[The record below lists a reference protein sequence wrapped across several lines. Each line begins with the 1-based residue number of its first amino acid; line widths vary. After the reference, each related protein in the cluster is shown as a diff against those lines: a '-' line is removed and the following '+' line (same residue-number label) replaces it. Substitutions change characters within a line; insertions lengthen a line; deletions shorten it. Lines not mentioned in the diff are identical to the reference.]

1 MSCAAT
7 AAYCQATPP
16 EPLRLWGLD
25 EIRRMDLKLFVCVVD
40 DDRLLPHFL
49 RHYVR
54 SGVTEFHVAAPQHLA
69 NSIDGASRN
78 YKVIQYHDFDAAAS
92 FTGGAE
98 AVTKMRELAQG
109 PEEWVVIVDLDEFV
123 EFSEPVNDLARK
135 VEAEGGNIARGIMY
149 DRFAI
154 DGQLKAFDDDS
165 ELSALFPV
173 RARFRSVVMGG
184 NEIKG
189 VLVKGRLRSLAA
201 HHKFHDEKPYSEML
215 EISHYKW
222 NDRALDRTRLA
233 RDMCAAANSPWDFDG
248 EFKRVLDHYERHG
261 RFAWE
266 TFGGEI
272 VGGSPGFS
280 MPVARSGRNG

>member
-1 MSCAAT
+1 
-7 AAYCQATPP
+7 
-16 EPLRLWGLD
+16 
-25 EIRRMDLKLFVCVVD
+25 LKLFVCVVD
-40 DDRLLPHFL
+40 DERLLPHFL
-49 RHYVR
+49 RHYDQF
-54 SGVTEFHVAAPQHLA
+54 GVTEFHIAAPQHLA
-69 NSIDGASRN
+69 NSIHGASRN

-109 PEEWVVIVDLDEFV
+109 AEEWVVIVDLDEFV
-123 EFSEPVNDLARK
+123 EFPEPLNDLVGRIA
-135 VEAEGGNIARGIMY
+135 AEGANIARGIMY

-165 ELSALFPV
+165 ELSQLFPV
-173 RARFRSVVMGG
+173 RARFRRLVMGG

-189 VLVKGRLRSLAA
+189 VLVKGGLRSLAA
-201 HHKFHDEKPYSEML
+201 HHKFYDERPYSEML

-233 RDMCAAANSPWDFDG
+233 RDMCSAANSPWDFDG

-272 VGGSPGFS
+272 LGGAPGFS

>member
-1 MSCAAT
+1 
-7 AAYCQATPP
+7 
-16 EPLRLWGLD
+16 
-25 EIRRMDLKLFVCVVD
+25 MDLKLFVCVVD

-78 YKVIQYHDFDAAAS
+78 YKVIQYPGFDAAAS

-109 PEEWVVIVDLDEFV
+109 PKEWVVIVDLDEFV

-173 RARFRSVVMGG
+173 RARFRRVVMGG

-233 RDMCAAANSPWDFDG
+233 RDRCAAANSPWDFDG

-266 TFGGEI
+266 RFGGEI
-272 VGGSPGFS
+272 VGGSHRFS
-280 MPVARSGRNG
+280 MPVARGGRNG

>member
-1 MSCAAT
+1 M
-7 AAYCQATPP
+7 
-16 EPLRLWGLD
+16 R
-25 EIRRMDLKLFVCVVD
+25 LFVCVVD
-40 DDRLLPHFL
+40 DARLLPHFL
-49 RHYVR
+49 RHYHR
-54 SGVTEFHVAAPQHLA
+54 FGVTEFHIATPQNLA
-69 NSIDGASRN
+69 YSIANASRN

-92 FTGGAE
+92 FTGGAQ
-98 AVTKMRELAQG
+98 AVTQMRELDQG

-123 EFSEPVNDLARK
+123 EFSEPLIDLVGK
-135 VEAEGGNIARGIMY
+135 IEAEGGNIARGIMY

-173 RARFRSVVMGG
+173 RARFRRLVMGG
-184 NEIKG
+184 NEIKA

-201 HHKFHDEKPYSEML
+201 HHEFYDERPYSEML

-233 RDMCAAANSPWDFDG
+233 RDMCAAANSPWDFDS
-248 EFKRVLDHYERHG
+248 EFKRVLDHYEQHG

-266 TFGGEI
+266 TFGGEVI
-272 VGGSPGFS
+272 GGSLGFS
-280 MPVARSGRNG
+280 KPVARSRRNG